1 MIFLRIKEKK
11 MSTFDA
17 YKKFEAREF
26 IDMETMLLVKDYI
39 ALQLNSPGFNY
50 KYYYDMYSYAAKC
63 QIVLQKFQKTRF
75 GQAICNG
82 ELVDFIEDEK
92 HKNCICS
99 SVFYN
104 AVL

>member
-50 KYYYDMYSYAAKC
+50 K
-63 QIVLQKFQKTRF
+63 
-75 GQAICNG
+75 
-82 ELVDFIEDEK
+82 
-92 HKNCICS
+92 
-99 SVFYN
+99 
-104 AVL
+104 